1 MQLVDNW
8 RAILK
13 RAWSVW
19 LMTLAGLGEA
29 ASIGFVLLVGYAPL
43 WLSIVVLILIAA
55 GVPARL
61 LAQRSIE
68 EPKEPKPSVN
78 DSARKMM
85 GEVAKDLDGRKT
97 P

>member
-8 RAILK
+8 RVLLR
-13 RAWSVW
+13 RAWSIW

-43 WLSIVVLILIAA
+43 WLSILVLVLIAA

-61 LAQRSIE
+61 LAQKNVDE
-68 EPKEPKPSVN
+68 
-78 DSARKMM
+78 A
-85 GEVAKDLDGRKT
+85 
-97 P
+97 